1 MSGAR
6 PCRYIQPI
14 EAAFTAATLWSA
26 GPGPMTAP
34 GRRWESGQDW
44 DAQYRPGIP
53 GSFQVLQK
61 ELHCDP
67 IRAADEGDGHDHQ
80 QHGEVSDSR
89 RLPGDNR
96 DRPTSSCADGGTD
109 RCGEASPGSQP
120 GRRVRVLV
128 CAAERDRKQAIRA
141 AAGEKSRFPPSA
153 DAKGMR
159 PDHRSGTPSKLP
171 QELQS
176 GLSRRC
182 AQPGRQHQPMPK
194 PMRSSPRGGSG
205 LV

>member
-14 EAAFTAATLWSA
+14 ETAFTAATLWSA
-26 GPGPMTAP
+26 GPGPTTAP

-96 DRPTSSCADGGTD
+96 ERPQAPAQTAARTVVVKHPPVVSQGDVSESWSARQNVIESKQYERLLEKNHAFRQARMRRECGPITDPELRQSCL
-109 RCGEASPGSQP
+109 RSFN
-120 GRRVRVLV
+120 
-128 CAAERDRKQAIRA
+128 RD
-141 AAGEKSRFPPSA
+141 
-153 DAKGMR
+153 
-159 PDHRSGTPSKLP
+159 
-171 QELQS
+171 
-176 GLSRRC
+176 
-182 AQPGRQHQPMPK
+182 
-194 PMRSSPRGGSG
+194 
-205 LV
+205 